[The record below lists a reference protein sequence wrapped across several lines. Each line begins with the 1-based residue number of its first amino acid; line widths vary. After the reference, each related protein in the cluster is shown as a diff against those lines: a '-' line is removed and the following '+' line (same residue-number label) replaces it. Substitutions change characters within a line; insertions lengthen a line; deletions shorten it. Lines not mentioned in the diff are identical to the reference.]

1 MTHSNFSSGKKRM
14 KFTGGRRGVVEGGR
28 SPKLDIECPHE

>member
-1 MTHSNFSSGKKRM
+1 MTHSNFSSGKKGM

-28 SPKLDIECPHE
+28 SLKLDIECLDE